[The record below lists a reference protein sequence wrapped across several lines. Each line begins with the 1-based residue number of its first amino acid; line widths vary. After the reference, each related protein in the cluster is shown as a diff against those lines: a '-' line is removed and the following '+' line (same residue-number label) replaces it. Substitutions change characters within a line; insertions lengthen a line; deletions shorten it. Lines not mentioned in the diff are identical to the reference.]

1 MKKLRKLNS
10 TLIAAT
16 LCVAS
21 AGWTAARAQDVY
33 RTPADQPLIQQSSQT
48 TAAPVAPE
56 TISKCSQL
64 IGTRV
69 ENQQGENL
77 GRITDVVVSF
87 NNNQVSYCVLSPRH
101 GIFGKR
107 RLLAVPLA
115 AFQTSPDASH
125 LILNASP
132 ANLAKARGFG
142 RDEWPSEIVPAW
154 GAEPGPAVE
163 LPPSVVY
170 GQTPAP
176 VPPIPQTWVASPI
189 SYTPYFPQ
197 NASYA
202 LRGLQDQVMFGA
214 ALMDH

>member
-1 MKKLRKLNS
+1 MKKLGKLNS
-10 TLIAAT
+10 TLVAAT

-21 AGWTAARAQDVY
+21 ASWTEAQDVY
-33 RTPADQPLIQQSSQT
+33 RTPDQPLIQQSSQT
-48 TAAPVAPE
+48 TAALATPE

-69 ENQQGENL
+69 ENQQGESL
-77 GRITDVVVSF
+77 GKITDVVVSF

-101 GIFGKR
+101 GIFGRR

-115 AFQTSPDASH
+115 AFQTSTDGSH
-125 LILNASP
+125 LILNATP

-170 GQTPAP
+170 GQIPTP
-176 VPPIPQTWVASPI
+176 VPPRAQSWVANPMSA
-189 SYTPYFPQ
+189 TPYFFPE

-202 LRGLQDQVMFGA
+202 IKGLQDQVMFGA